1 MYLNQTEHPA
11 SRSTLAEVSSQKR
24 MESLKEL
31 IQLEQTRINLT
42 GSLQGVLDRIEKL
55 QSGLVHS
62 TQAVPLTFNTGNDS
76 QPFKAPQGGPK
87 LRQRMGRG
95 ELRNRIVEILRKAG
109 AQGARVREIADA
121 LGMKPVNIHSWF
133 HTATQRIPELKRFG
147 PGRYRLEGGPDSGPT
162 ETVPAVKARRKR
174 SGGQSARNK
183 RGEVSRRILEVL
195 ENADSDGIKVAEI
208 AEKVGANYRNVH
220 VWLSS
225 IGKRNPRIVRAGRG
239 LYRMIQAQSQ
249 SNEAK
254 KLKLET
260 L

>member
-1 MYLNQTEHPA
+1 MYLNQTELPA
-11 SRSTLAEVSSQKR
+11 NRSASAEGSSQMR

-42 GSLQGVLDRIEKL
+42 GSLQGVLDRIEQL
-55 QSGLVHS
+55 QSDLIQSAQTPPHQYK
-62 TQAVPLTFNTGNDS
+62 TKNRS
-76 QPFKAPQGGPK
+76 QPTSAPQGGAN

-95 ELRNRIVEILRKAG
+95 ELRNRIVDILRRAG
-109 AQGARVREIADA
+109 GKGARVREIADA

-147 PGRYRLEGGPDSGPT
+147 PGRYRLEGGLDSNPLGSA
-162 ETVPAVKARRKR
+162 PATKVRRKR
-174 SGGQSARNK
+174 SGTQSVRNK
-183 RGEVSRRILEVL
+183 RGEVSRRILEAL
-195 ENADSDGIKVAEI
+195 ESADPDGIKVAEI

-239 LYRMIQAQSQ
+239 LYRMIQDPRQTADS
-249 SNEAK
+249 AK
-254 KLKLET
+254 SKSET
-260 L
+260 R

>member
-11 SRSTLAEVSSQKR
+11 SRFVSPGVSSQKR

-42 GSLQGVLDRIEKL
+42 GSLEGVLARIEQL
-55 QSGLVHS
+55 QSVLVHS
-62 TQAVPLTFNTGNDS
+62 AQPLAHQYKPENGSHPAQA
-76 QPFKAPQGGPK
+76 AQGGPK

-95 ELRNRIVEILRKAG
+95 ELRNRIVDILRRAG
-109 AQGARVREIADA
+109 SKGARVRDIADA

-147 PGRYRLEGGPDSGPT
+147 PGRYRLEGGLDSSPT
-162 ETVPAVKARRKR
+162 GAAYSPKIRRKR
-174 SGGQSARNK
+174 SDRQSARNK

-195 ENADSDGIKVAEI
+195 ENADTDGIKVAEI

-225 IGKRNPRIVRAGRG
+225 IGKRNPRIIRAGRG
-239 LYRMIQAQSQ
+239 LYRMIQEQRQPEDS
-249 SNEAK
+249 AK
-254 KLKLET
+254 PKIET
-260 L
+260 R